1 MSNDKNWIKKWQ
13 TVCRIVSSITLIVPS
28 FTCTYCFMYNE
39 MPLWALISILL
50 SLAIFGGASFGEGYL
65 KAMEN

>member
-1 MSNDKNWIKKWQ
+1 
-13 TVCRIVSSITLIVPS
+13 
-28 FTCTYCFMYNE
+28 MYNE